1 VCCFHSTLFFVKLQ
15 QDALSTLI
23 LFSFFTSFVTLSLS
37 VSSHTLSFSFFFIS
51 YEISDPGK
59 NQDVA
64 GFAKF
69 YTARGLNSC
78 YGNNPNPKNYTTFH
92 ARTYLQPQ
100 LNKAIKYSEKDIK
113 GDKNPKDFI
122 LFDKSQFLVLST
134 TKDNTGD
141 RNYVE
146 GMVFPTLAFP
156 SDHGITATALAE
168 NPIGF
173 QN

>member
-1 VCCFHSTLFFVKLQ
+1 
-15 QDALSTLI
+15 LSYNLHI
-23 LFSFFTSFVTLSLS
+23 LSLS
-37 VSSHTLSFSFFFIS
+37 LSLSLFENLFHHTHICIYS
-51 YEISDPGK
+51 YEKFDGGK

-64 GFAKF
+64 GFAEF
-69 YTARGLNSC
+69 YTSRGLNSC
-78 YGNNPNPKNYTTFH
+78 YGSNPDPKNYTTFH

-122 LFDKSQFLVLST
+122 LFDDSQFKVLST

-156 SDHGITATALAE
+156 SDHGITATLL
-168 NPIGF
+168 G
-173 QN
+173 